1 MSALSD
7 KIKSDLV
14 KLSKSDKHLQSIIKR
29 LESGNA
35 NLADVDDF
43 AQATGTVL
51 KKVFEKSITE
61 SPKAF
66 TDEQLIAEILG
77 DIFGDNYDLI
87 NSVAE
92 NIQKQLDKVAGIGI
106 KPQRSDFPSER
117 IENLAKVTAQKDLT
131 DKTSL
136 SEFTASVENI
146 NGSIFTDYVKTN
158 ADFRSKAGLRVYV
171 IRSDHSKCCAWCSK
185 LAGKYVYP
193 DVPKDVWRRHK
204 RCTCE
209 ITYVNE
215 KAGTYDKISYSD
227 VQNGKEIETRKQ
239 VTRLTPEQA
248 RAKEKE
254 VLKRLDKR
262 GGSGIMKENSSMAKF
277 IPADT
282 IENAKEYTL
291 KFADKVN
298 VKNVKNLNS
307 LNTVNETLTDL
318 TAKYPVDKLQ
328 DINCSSTLKKAN
340 AQANGGGLDIS
351 TKYLNEPPAMVTDWK
366 TRNEQFAKLIPEYQ
380 AAISSG
386 KYSAAQVRELKRK
399 LAQMEEGMKYTRWSI
414 SSTFSGTNAVKA
426 TVAHEYGH
434 IIADQYFGQINRGL
448 YCKNY
453 GDPRSVKIKS
463 MVDDAFRKAKQ
474 TGDIYNISQYAS
486 TNSHEFFA
494 ECFCAH
500 YHGEEFP
507 DYIEQMLKEALTK

>member
-29 LESGNA
+29 LESGKA
-35 NLADVDDF
+35 NLTDVDDF

-66 TDEQLIAEILG
+66 TDEQLIAEILR

-92 NIQKQLDKVAGIGI
+92 NIQKQLDKAAGIGI
-106 KPQRSDFPSER
+106 KPQRADFPSER

-131 DKTSL
+131 GKTSL

-158 ADFRSKAGLRVYV
+158 ADFRSKAGLKVYV

-193 DVPKDVWRRHK
+193 DVPKDIWRRHK

-254 VLKRLDKR
+254 VLSRIDK
-262 GGSGIMKENSSMAKF
+262 SGKSDIIKNNKCEITPDKINKF
-277 IPADT
+277 FLKP
-282 IENAKEYTL
+282 NAKHSEEFFSVGYKTTDFELLDEDL
-291 KFADKVN
+291 KACFDYSKAVDKV
-298 VKNVKNLNS
+298 VSDSGVERFSIFAELG
-307 LNTVNETLTDL
+307 VNEKKRFRTVWQKDTPESIPRII
-318 TAKYPVDKLQ
+318 TAH
-328 DINCSSTLKKAN
+328 
-340 AQANGGGLDIS
+340 
-351 TKYLNEPPAMVTDWK
+351 
-366 TRNEQFAKLIPEYQ
+366 
-380 AAISSG
+380 
-386 KYSAAQVRELKRK
+386 REDER
-399 LAQMEEGMKYTRWSI
+399 
-414 SSTFSGTNAVKA
+414 
-426 TVAHEYGH
+426 
-434 IIADQYFGQINRGL
+434 
-448 YCKNY
+448 
-453 GDPRSVKIKS
+453 
-463 MVDDAFRKAKQ
+463 
-474 TGDIYNISQYAS
+474 
-486 TNSHEFFA
+486 
-494 ECFCAH
+494 
-500 YHGEEFP
+500 
-507 DYIEQMLKEALTK
+507 

>member
-14 KLSKSDKHLQSIIKR
+14 KLSKSNGHLQSIIKR

-51 KKVFEKSITE
+51 KKVFEKSISE

-106 KPQRSDFPSER
+106 KPQRADFPSER

-158 ADFRSKAGLRVYV
+158 ADFRSKAGLKVYV

-215 KAGTYDKISYSD
+215 KAGTYDQISYSD

-262 GGSGIMKENSSMAKF
+262 GGSGIMKSGRNLER
-277 IPADT
+277 
-282 IENAKEYTL
+282 KEQNIGA
-291 KFADKVN
+291 F
-298 VKNVKNLNS
+298 S
-307 LNTVNETLTDL
+307 TLTVPMQKREILNICRKYSIDTSGITFKIQRSEKLLALPFYGSTDYNNIGRIDL
-318 TAKYPVDKLQ
+318 FPSAFSSEEELVKTILHEKCHVLQ
-328 DINCSSTLKKAN
+328 LKKHGKAY
-340 AQANGGGLDIS
+340 AQQNLDLMEKQAYRFERLFYS
-351 TKYLNEPPAMVTDWK
+351 LVTK
-366 TRNEQFAKLIPEYQ
+366 R
-380 AAISSG
+380 
-386 KYSAAQVRELKRK
+386 
-399 LAQMEEGMKYTRWSI
+399 
-414 SSTFSGTNAVKA
+414 
-426 TVAHEYGH
+426 
-434 IIADQYFGQINRGL
+434 
-448 YCKNY
+448 
-453 GDPRSVKIKS
+453 
-463 MVDDAFRKAKQ
+463 
-474 TGDIYNISQYAS
+474 
-486 TNSHEFFA
+486 
-494 ECFCAH
+494 
-500 YHGEEFP
+500 
-507 DYIEQMLKEALTK
+507 

>member
-1 MSALSD
+1 MSALSN

-35 NLADVDDF
+35 NLADVDGF

-66 TDEQLIAEILG
+66 TDEQLIAEMLG
-77 DIFGDNYDLI
+77 DIFGDNYELI

-117 IENLAKVTAQKDLT
+117 IENLAKVTAQKNLT
-131 DKTSL
+131 DKTTL
-136 SEFTASVENI
+136 SEFIASVENI

-158 ADFRSKAGLRVYV
+158 ADFRSKAGLKVYV

-262 GGSGIMKENSSMAKF
+262 GGSGIIKMKDIPIEKSIGAKAKNYDILDPQTGEYFNFVEGTKIQNPKVFAGKGGTKPLNPEVADGLSKQIGGKPENWQH
-277 IPADT
+277 
-282 IENAKEYTL
+282 L
-291 KFADKVN
+291 KGIGVID
-298 VKNVKNLNS
+298 
-307 LNTVNETLTDL
+307 
-318 TAKYPVDKLQ
+318 YY
-328 DINCSSTLKKAN
+328 
-340 AQANGGGLDIS
+340 G
-351 TKYLNEPPAMVTDWK
+351 
-366 TRNEQFAKLIPEYQ
+366 
-380 AAISSG
+380 
-386 KYSAAQVRELKRK
+386 
-399 LAQMEEGMKYTRWSI
+399 EE
-414 SSTFSGTNAVKA
+414 VKA
-426 TVAHEYGH
+426 EVHWFQEE
-434 IIADQYFGQINRGL
+434 
-448 YCKNY
+448 
-453 GDPRSVKIKS
+453 SVGKHKFK
-463 MVDDAFRKAKQ
+463 VKRWLDNDD
-474 TGDIYNISQYAS
+474 
-486 TNSHEFFA
+486 
-494 ECFCAH
+494 
-500 YHGEEFP
+500 
-507 DYIEQMLKEALTK
+507 